1 MAAGLPVV
9 YCESLESTVPELV
22 RYGVEGL
29 CTLPEP
35 AALAA
40 ALERLMTDEAEW
52 ARLRANA
59 VERASGY
66 DWDEVARR
74 IEAAC
79 VRLARPTAGATSMPK

>member
-1 MAAGLPVV
+1 
-9 YCESLESTVPELV
+9 
-22 RYGVEGL
+22 
-29 CTLPEP
+29 
-35 AALAA
+35 
-40 ALERLMTDEAEW
+40 MTDEAEW

-79 VRLARPTAGATSMPK
+79 ARLARPAR